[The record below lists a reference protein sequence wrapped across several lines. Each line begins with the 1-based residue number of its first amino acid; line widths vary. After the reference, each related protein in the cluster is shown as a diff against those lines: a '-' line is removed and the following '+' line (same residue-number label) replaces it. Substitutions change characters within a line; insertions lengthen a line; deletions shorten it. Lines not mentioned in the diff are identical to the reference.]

1 MELGCPFG
9 LDPFVM
15 LSVTS
20 PMTIQATQITRRITP
35 FLWYDGRAEEAA
47 EFYIGIFEN
56 SKILSRSPMSVHF
69 ELSGQPF
76 IALNGGPMFQFTEAI
91 SFFVECENQAEV
103 DKYWAAL
110 VDGGTPL
117 QCGWLKDKF
126 GLTWQVVPT
135 ALMDFLQ
142 ADDKEKW
149 QRVMDAMMPM
159 LKLDIQT
166 LKNAFD
172 GV

>member
-1 MELGCPFG
+1 
-9 LDPFVM
+9 
-15 LSVTS
+15 
-20 PMTIQATQITRRITP
+20 MTIQTTPNSHRITP

-47 EFYIGIFEN
+47 EFYTAIFEN
-56 SKILSRSPMSVHF
+56 SKILSRSPMSVRF

-76 IALNGGPMFQFTEAI
+76 IALNGGPMYQFSEAT

-103 DKYWAAL
+103 DTYWTALAA
-110 VDGGTPL
+110 GGTPL

-126 GLTWQVVPT
+126 GVTWQVVPT

-142 ADDKEKW
+142 ADDTEKC
-149 QRVMDAMMPM
+149 QRVVDAMMPM
-159 LKLDIQT
+159 VKLDIQT